1 MWTEEEIVSYLKEN
15 LKEKR
20 FKHSLSVR
28 DTAVKLAEFYNEDAE
43 KAKIAGLVH
52 DCAKY
57 LVYRETIEISK
68 KYGYDIDE
76 ISLKNP
82 ELLHGV
88 AGAYIAK
95 NTMGIE
101 DKQILNAIVCHTTGK
116 INMSVLEKIIF
127 IADYIEPLR
136 NFPGVEEVRRKTYEN
151 LDEALIMAFNKTI
164 KYVVENGQLLHL
176 DTVKARN
183 YLMY

>member
-1 MWTEEEIVSYLKEN
+1 
-15 LKEKR
+15 
-20 FKHSLSVR
+20 
-28 DTAVKLAEFYNEDAE
+28 
-43 KAKIAGLVH
+43 
-52 DCAKY
+52 
-57 LVYRETIEISK
+57 
-68 KYGYDIDE
+68 
-76 ISLKNP
+76 
-82 ELLHGV
+82 
-88 AGAYIAK
+88 
-95 NTMGIE
+95 
-101 DKQILNAIVCHTTGK
+101 
-116 INMSVLEKIIF
+116 MSVLEKIIF